1 MLASKNFF
9 VKEKLVI
16 AILSA
21 ASALCHAQTEHG
33 KDTVYNKT
41 QELKEVTVTSKT
53 TTKRMIG
60 AVNGM
65 QISQQEM
72 FRAACCNLGESF
84 TTNPSVDVSYS
95 DAATG
100 AKQIKLL
107 GLAGIYVQMLTETM
121 PAFRGSAQPFALGY
135 VPGTWM
141 KSISVS
147 KGAASVKNGYESIT
161 GQIDIEYLKP
171 DDEEKLNINLYG
183 DLMKRFEVNADR
195 NFHLSNKL
203 STNILAHYEKRSGF
217 HDGNGDGYQDSPNIE
232 QINIAN
238 RWKLNNGKYL
248 MHAGWSMISEKRK
261 SGTDY
266 SPDVNID
273 IDTKRYEGYMKHAFI
288 INPEKQTNIAFLA
301 NAALQQQD
309 AMYYI
314 YEASRYGV
322 NEKNLNAQ
330 LMYETNITDNHSL
343 STGLSLNHDYLKQD
357 IVKRHWENVNSLPMR
372 GIVQNGLVDKETTYG
387 AYAQYTYNLGT
398 AITAMAGIRW
408 DHSSLYGN
416 FVTPRA
422 HVKFQPFDELSIRIS
437 AGKGY
442 RTVHPYAEN
451 HNLMASGR
459 LLFCT
464 EELKQE
470 EAWNYGISARLNIP
484 VADKTLKLNAEYYFT
499 DFINQA
505 VIDYEMEMNDI
516 QIHNLDGESFS
527 HVFQIDATY
536 PLFKGVEVT
545 AAYRKNIVKCTYAGE
560 LKTKPLTPDYKA
572 LLSIG
577 WKDRLDLWQID
588 VTLQMNGGGRLPYP
602 YPAFKPYE
610 QLTAQVTRRF
620 RHFDIYIGGE
630 NLTNYKQDCPIINA
644 QLGPS
649 AYQFEPTLVYG
660 PIEGAM
666 AYAGIRV
673 KI

>member
-1 MLASKNFF
+1 MKRLLS
-9 VKEKLVI
+9 I
-16 AILSA
+16 ALLIA
-21 ASALCHAQTEHG
+21 ASAFSHAQSRHV

-41 QELKEVTVTSKT
+41 QELNEVTVTSKT

-65 QISQQEM
+65 QISQHEM

-107 GLAGIYVQMLTETM
+107 GLAGTYVQMLTETM

-141 KSISVS
+141 KAISVS

-161 GQIDIEYLKP
+161 GQINIEYLKP
-171 DDEEKLNINLYG
+171 EDEEKLNINLYG
-183 DLMKRFEVNADR
+183 DIMNRYEVNADR
-195 NFHLSNKL
+195 NFHLSDKL
-203 STNILAHYEKRSGF
+203 ATNILAHYEKRSGS

-232 QINIAN
+232 QLNISN
-238 RWKLNNGKYL
+238 RWNMVNEHYIL
-248 MHAGWSMISEKRK
+248 HAGWSLISEKRK
-261 SGTDY
+261 SGTDI
-266 SPDVNID
+266 SRNVNIN

-288 INPEKQTNIAFLA
+288 LNHENHANLAFIA

-309 AMYYI
+309 AVYYG
-314 YEASRYGV
+314 YKSSRYGV
-322 NEKNLNAQ
+322 NEKNVNAQ
-330 LMYETNITDNHSL
+330 LLYETELVENHSI

-357 IVKRHWENVNSLPMR
+357 VVKRLWDVYNPNVIVKQNVQK
-372 GIVQNGLVDKETTYG
+372 GFVDKETTFG
-387 AYAQYTYNLGT
+387 AYAQYTYTLGT
-398 AITAMAGIRW
+398 AITAMAGVRW
-408 DHSSLYGN
+408 DNSSRFGG

-422 HVKFQPFDELSIRIS
+422 HVKFQPCDELSIRLS

-459 LLFCT
+459 LFICT

-470 EAWNYGISARLNIP
+470 EAWNYGISAGINIP
-484 VADKTLKLNAEYYFT
+484 VADKTLKMNAEYYYT

-505 VIDYEMEMNDI
+505 VIDYELSRSEI

-536 PLFKGVEVT
+536 PIFTGVELM
-545 AAYRKNIVKCTYAGE
+545 AAYRRNIVKCTYGGE
-560 LKTKPLTPDYKA
+560 LKAKPLTPDYKA
-572 LLSIG
+572 LFSLG

-588 VTLQMNGGGRLPYP
+588 VTMQVNGGGRLPDP

-610 QLTAQVTRRF
+610 QLSAQITRRF
-620 RHFDIYIGGE
+620 RFFDIYLGGE
-630 NLTNYKQDCPIINA
+630 NLTNYKQDCPIIDA
-644 QLGPS
+644 HFGPS

-660 PIEGAM
+660 PIEGTM
-666 AYAGIRV
+666 VYAGIRV